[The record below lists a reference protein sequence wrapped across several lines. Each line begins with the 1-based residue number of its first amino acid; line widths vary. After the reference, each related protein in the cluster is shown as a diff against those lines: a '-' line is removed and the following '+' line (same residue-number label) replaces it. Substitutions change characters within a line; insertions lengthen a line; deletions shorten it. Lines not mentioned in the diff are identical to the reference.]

1 MGTVL
6 TVTLPLVLLA
16 YAVWL
21 LVRMLRRRGRGG
33 TCAGGCAGCPYADGC
48 RAVKPPQP
56 EGEQKH
62 D

>member
-6 TVTLPLVLLA
+6 TITLPVVLVA
-16 YAVWL
+16 YGVWL
-21 LVRMLRRRGRGG
+21 VVRMVRSRHRIS
-33 TCAGGCAGCPYADGC
+33 CDGGCYHCPYADGC